1 MTGPHPSPK
10 KTLFKPPWVLQDRYA
25 LQSYQR
31 AANAWQRGAFD
42 LEVAPV
48 RVKNPRATPKLG
60 VGKNWMN
67 VLDPKKAHITGG
79 GGDVFMGWFYI

>member
-1 MTGPHPSPK
+1 MRPYYLGCGGIWEGYPKIHMTGSHPSPT
-10 KTLFKPPWVLQDRYA
+10 TLFAPSVLQDRYA

-60 VGKNWMN
+60 MGK
-67 VLDPKKAHITGG
+67 LE
-79 GGDVFMGWFYI
+79 

>member
-1 MTGPHPSPK
+1 MTGSHPSPT
-10 KTLFKPPWVLQDRYA
+10 TLFALFAPSVLQDRYA

-60 VGKNWMN
+60 MGKLEW
-67 VLDPKKAHITGG
+67 TCYSGG
-79 GGDVFMGWFYI
+79 GVFVGGGVFMDNSW